1 MTIGKIIL
9 AVVGSVLFI
18 DAIRY
23 RIIYFKFKK
32 LDIVDYR
39 EIKEYLDGIKRSTI
53 PVDMKVNSPEELMDL
68 ENKMDNIARVISV
81 LTSFNGQ
88 KLELLFKD
96 LGYLENYYGLFN
108 ESITDLISE
117 IERIKNSYNTIGG
130 NDGSKEE
137 GN

>member
-1 MTIGKIIL
+1 MTIGKLIL
-9 AVVGSVLFI
+9 AVIGSVLFL

-39 EIKEYLDGIKRSTI
+39 EIKEYLDGIKKSTI

-68 ENKMDNIARVISV
+68 ENKMDNIAKVISV